1 MNEPSRK
8 GFMKAKQHNHDQ
20 MITLSP
26 LFVIA
31 GIYFAWRSRAS
42 TRPRQE
48 SQTGPSEE
56 LLCVR
61 EREGRKRLGG
71 GERRRKRLTADKK
84 EPGKKKREG
93 GSGKRGGKT
102 TEG

>member
-1 MNEPSRK
+1 
-8 GFMKAKQHNHDQ
+8 MKAKQHNHDQ

-71 GERRRKRLTADKK
+71 GGKEEKKTDSRQKRAREEKK
-84 EPGKKKREG
+84 GGGEWKKRRQNN
-93 GSGKRGGKT
+93 RGVK
-102 TEG
+102 EK